1 MMLLMKP
8 GTWMMR
14 NCGAE
19 YMEFI
24 EDLGKVFA
32 KALDK
37 GPSLERTLPQTSTV
51 ILPADTRQE
60 VNAWFG

>member
-1 MMLLMKP
+1 
-8 GTWMMR
+8 MR
-14 NCGAE
+14 NCGVE

-37 GPSLERTLPQTSTV
+37 EPSSERRLRKISTIVLPQT
-51 ILPADTRQE
+51 
-60 VNAWFG
+60 

>member
-1 MMLLMKP
+1 
-8 GTWMMR
+8 MMR

-19 YMEFI
+19 YVELI

-37 GPSLERTLPQTSTV
+37 EPSSERTLRQISTI
-51 ILPADTRQE
+51 ILPPDIRQE
-60 VNAWFG
+60 VNAWFR